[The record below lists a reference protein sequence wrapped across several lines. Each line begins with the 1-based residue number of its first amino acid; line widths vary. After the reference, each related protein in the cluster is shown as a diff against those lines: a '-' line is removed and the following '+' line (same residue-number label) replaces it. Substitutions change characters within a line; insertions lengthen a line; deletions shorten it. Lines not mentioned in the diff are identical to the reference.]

1 MAGKVGDGSNATT
14 VKPVQVTGITTA
26 TQISGGFTT
35 CALLADKTA
44 KCWGSQGDGQIT
56 GSRTDGDALLPE
68 NVPGISNANEIQTD
82 GFTTCAMLSNGTVR
96 CWGRNGDALTS
107 SYLTT
112 IPGITTAKHLG
123 DGNSATCAILADGT
137 VKCWSGADGTPSSI
151 PGLTGI
157 VQLSGHC
164 ALRNDGSVL
173 CWSNEGQII
182 GSTDPATPMLVPNLG
197 KATQIAASSSHVC
210 AILSDK
216 SLSCWGKDGFFGPID
231 YGTIPL
237 QISGVS
243 QVAKVAVGE
252 SNTCVIQVDNTVK
265 CWGSNLFGQLGN
277 GTTDNAATPVNVIGL
292 PSGG

>member
-1 MAGKVGDGSNATT
+1 
-14 VKPVQVTGITTA
+14 
-26 TQISGGFTT
+26 
-35 CALLADKTA
+35 
-44 KCWGSQGDGQIT
+44 
-56 GSRTDGDALLPE
+56 
-68 NVPGISNANEIQTD
+68 
-82 GFTTCAMLSNGTVR
+82 
-96 CWGRNGDALTS
+96 
-107 SYLTT
+107 
-112 IPGITTAKHLG
+112 
-123 DGNSATCAILADGT
+123 
-137 VKCWSGADGTPSSI
+137 
-151 PGLTGI
+151 
-157 VQLSGHC
+157 
-164 ALRNDGSVL
+164 
-173 CWSNEGQII
+173 
-182 GSTDPATPMLVPNLG
+182 MLVPNLG